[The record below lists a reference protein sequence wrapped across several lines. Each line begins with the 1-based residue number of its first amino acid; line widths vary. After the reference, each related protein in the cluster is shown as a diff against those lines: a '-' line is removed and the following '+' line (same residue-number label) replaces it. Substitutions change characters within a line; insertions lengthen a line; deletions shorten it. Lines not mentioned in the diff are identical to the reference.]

1 MDNDNKINEE
11 NLVLNEKNEIH
22 QEVMLFL
29 GDELENI
36 HKSSQKQ
43 IYDIEKEYDKTKK
56 HKSPFVALI
65 LAGCFVVV
73 IGISFMIHK
82 IVTVKNSEIQ
92 VSLQKFDDLNLKGL
106 LDTVSSAQNNY
117 DNAVKTKTT
126 IEANMESKLKTASE
140 TYENDIFILDSL
152 KLSKIQYDNRLEE
165 IKKQYNENVSEI
177 HKEFDESIA
186 QAEKQIQ
193 EYKKQLAEF
202 DTAKIEAAREQE
214 KALNSERQL
223 RKLETE
229 KLTKEY
235 EERIAEINNSM
246 EEMRI
251 KNSEEMRNTV
261 LEVTNKYQA
270 EIDTLDPQLND
281 ENANSIIQEVS
292 MYDVENFT
300 GKQMFAESEIDS
312 EEIENAMNAYQNFY
326 DEYDYIDKTVA
337 SIPQKKSI
345 PQYVKT
351 SRSLVNAMGKT
362 FYSTTMSL
370 YDETVELNLEID
382 DLNDE
387 IELREQKI
395 EEKNQEIKKINADFE
410 VERKNIENEHQNNL
424 KKQQEEFEETLA
436 FLMGVQNTSAIIKG
450 INKNPVYSEVNLTEE
465 EIQQEIQIRFDT
477 KMAELETQKENAL
490 QNYLAQKRQTES
502 EKQSET
508 SEPAENENK
517 ELPGQQETDV
527 QITNEEDLN
536 DDNNELE
543 FVFEMPSKEEILEQV
558 RSQVPLT
565 KTVTDYLTEIEI
577 FVAPRAKYLITEEG
591 ANAEIKAAKPIKGKI
606 FQKDEEKFVFE
617 TSPDKNGDRPTIN
630 LEEIHKGMPVKIL
643 SR

>member
-11 NLVLNEKNEIH
+11 NLVLEEKNEIH
-22 QEVMLFL
+22 QKVMLFL
-29 GDELENI
+29 GEELENI

-56 HKSPFVALI
+56 HRSPFVALI

-152 KLSKIQYDNRLEE
+152 KLSKTQYDNRLEE

-229 KLTKEY
+229 KLTKKY
-235 EERIAEINNSM
+235 EDRISEINNSM
-246 EEMRI
+246 EELRI
-251 KNSEEMRNTV
+251 KNNEEMRRTV
-261 LEVTNKYQA
+261 MEVTNKYQA

-292 MYDVENFT
+292 MYDVNNFA
-300 GKQMFAESEIDS
+300 GKKLFAESEIDS

-382 DLNDE
+382 DLNEE

-508 SEPAENENK
+508 SEPAENENE
-517 ELPGQQETDV
+517 ELPRQQETDV

-536 DDNNELE
+536 DDNNEQE
-543 FVFEMPSKEEILEQV
+543 FVFEMPSEEEILEQV

>member
-36 HKSSQKQ
+36 HKSSQGQ
-43 IYDIEKEYDKTKK
+43 TYDIEEEYGKTKK

-73 IGISFMIHK
+73 IGISFMIHR
-82 IVTVKNSEIQ
+82 IVSVKNAEIQ

-106 LDTVSSAQNNY
+106 LDTVSSAQSNY
-117 DNAVKTKTT
+117 DNAVKTKAT
-126 IEANMESKLKTASE
+126 IEANMETKLKSASE
-140 TYENDIFILDSL
+140 TYENEVFVLESL
-152 KLSKIQYDNRLEE
+152 KLSKSQYNDRLEE
-165 IKKQYNENVSEI
+165 IKKQYNDSVTEI

-229 KLTKEY
+229 KLTKKY
-235 EERIAEINNSM
+235 EDRISEINNSM
-246 EEMRI
+246 EELRI
-251 KNSEEMRNTV
+251 KNNEEMRRTV
-261 LEVTNKYQA
+261 MEVTNKYQA

-292 MYDVENFT
+292 MYDVNNFA
-300 GKQMFAESEIDS
+300 GKKLFAESEIDS

-382 DLNDE
+382 DLNEE

-508 SEPAENENK
+508 SEPAENENE
-517 ELPGQQETDV
+517 ELPRQQETDV

-536 DDNNELE
+536 DDNNEQE
-543 FVFEMPSKEEILEQV
+543 FVFEMPSEEEILEQV